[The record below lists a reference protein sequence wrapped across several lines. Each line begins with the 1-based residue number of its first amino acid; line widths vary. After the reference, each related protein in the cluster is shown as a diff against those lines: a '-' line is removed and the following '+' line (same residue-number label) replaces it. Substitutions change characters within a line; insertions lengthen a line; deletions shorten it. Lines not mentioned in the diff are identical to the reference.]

1 MKELEQMGN
10 FENTRILRNVD
21 WSFVPECVK
30 NDLIEIHHE
39 FGNLYKPSF
48 PTAESI
54 NKALNLLKKQ
64 DSKTLTAEEKTALK
78 DMKRIPW
85 IKCLRID
92 AANEYRDA
100 MCKAFGAPKLD
111 IDVKIWPS
119 AGEVIY
125 LDHMLRHPYKMAT
138 IQKLSK
144 LRCKARRAKAAS
156 FEKDVLFFEEDKNVG
171 F

>member
-1 MKELEQMGN
+1 MKKLEQMGN
-10 FENTRILRNVD
+10 FENTHILHSIN
-21 WSFVPECVK
+21 WEYVPECAK
-30 NDLIEIHHE
+30 NDLIEIHRE
-39 FGNLYKPSF
+39 FGNRYKPSF

-54 NKALNLLKKQ
+54 KKAMNLLKKQ
-64 DSKTLTAEEKTALK
+64 DSKTLTKEEKTALK

-100 MCKAFGAPKLD
+100 MCKAFGGSKLD

-119 AGEVIY
+119 AGDVIY
-125 LDHMLRHPYKMAT
+125 LDHLLRHPYKMTT

-156 FEKDVLFFEEDKNVG
+156 FENGVLFFEEDKNVG

>member
-1 MKELEQMGN
+1 MTNLDQMGN
-10 FENTRILRNVD
+10 FENTHILHSINWD
-21 WSFVPECVK
+21 FVPECVK
-30 NDLIEIHHE
+30 EDLIKIHHE
-39 FGNLYKPSF
+39 FGSRYKPSF

-54 NKALNLLKKQ
+54 KEALNVLKKRG
-64 DSKTLTAEEKTALK
+64 SKSLTAEEKTALK

-125 LDHMLRHPYKMAT
+125 LDHLLRHPYKMAT

-144 LRCKARRAKAAS
+144 LRCKARRAKHVS
-156 FEKDVLFFEEDKNVG
+156 FEDAFLCEEDKNVG